1 MVGFFQI
8 SFSFDHTNQAIDIII
23 PCMIGMDGSEHE
35 DEKIIDLSG
44 YGSKTRP
51 LYGIKQKHDVE
62 LIRKRLLEKSSPF
75 FSLSRFL
82 LVVFVSKRIA
92 LLEIHSSF

>member
-1 MVGFFQI
+1 M
-8 SFSFDHTNQAIDIII
+8 NQAIDIII

-51 LYGIKQKHDVE
+51 LYGIK
-62 LIRKRLLEKSSPF
+62 EKT
-75 FSLSRFL
+75 
-82 LVVFVSKRIA
+82 
-92 LLEIHSSF
+92 